1 MPALSFIVPCFNEV
15 EVLPTAL
22 TRLLAAGRGTGE
34 SFEIVLIDDGST
46 DSTWKIIADTAAR
59 DPAHVRG
66 FRFTRNFGQHA
77 AMLAG
82 LQHTHGDHAL
92 LVDADLQDP
101 PELAGAMLTRVRAG
115 FDIITGVRR
124 SRAGES
130 WLKRATAWAFHRTLT
145 LIAPRPIP
153 VDSGYFFLLSRRA
166 VDALLALPARDRY
179 LRLLVSLL
187 DLPRVAFPYDRA
199 PRLAG
204 HSHYSYARLA
214 GIAVHAFASCLRRPS
229 ADTAG
234 VRPLFEI
241 RETTR

>member
-1 MPALSFIVPCFNEV
+1 MPVLSFIVPCFNEE

-22 TRLLAAGRGTGE
+22 TRLRAAGVATGE

-46 DSTWKIIADTAAR
+46 DRTWELIAAAAR
-59 DPAHVRG
+59 DNAPVVRG
-66 FRFTRNFGQHA
+66 LRFARNFGQHA

-82 LQHTHGDHAL
+82 IAHARGDHVL

-101 PELAGAMLTRVRAG
+101 PELAGAMLARAWEG
-115 FDIITGVRR
+115 FDIVTGVRR

-130 WLKRATAWAFHRTLT
+130 QMKRATAWAFHRALT
-145 LIAPRPIP
+145 LFAPRPIP
-153 VDSGYFFLLSRRA
+153 VDSGYFLLLSRRA
-166 VDALLALPARDRY
+166 VDALLTLPARDRY

-204 HSHYSYARLA
+204 QSHYSYARLCGLA
-214 GIAVHAFASCLRRPS
+214 WHAFVSCLRRPS
-229 ADTAG
+229 ADAAG
-234 VRPLFEI
+234 ARPLFEI
-241 RETTR
+241 RETAP